1 MINYSIKKHYSD
13 ISEFATAIANVSE
26 AHSLFDNA
34 LYIGITI
41 AGDNIIGRRETTDDP
56 FEINLTELFEA
67 QQKLDLISLSTLKL
81 FITTSAVSPAM
92 AILKQ
97 LNII

>member
-1 MINYSIKKHYSD
+1 MTATIKKRFTTID
-13 ISEFATAIANVSE
+13 DFRNAIANVTE
-26 AHSLFDNA
+26 VHSLFDNA
-34 LYIGITI
+34 LYTGITI
-41 AGDNIIGRRETTDDP
+41 AGEKIIGRRETTDDP

-67 QQKLDLISLSTLKL
+67 QRKLDLISLSTLKL
-81 FITTSAVSPAM
+81 FITTSAESPAM

>member
-1 MINYSIKKHYSD
+1 MTATIKKRFTTIED
-13 ISEFATAIANVSE
+13 FRNAIANVSE
-26 AHSLFDNA
+26 AYSLFDDA
-34 LYIGITI
+34 PYTGITI

-56 FEINLTELFEA
+56 FEINLAELFEA

>member
-1 MINYSIKKHYSD
+1 MTATIKKRFTTIED
-13 ISEFATAIANVSE
+13 FRNAIANVSE
-26 AHSLFDNA
+26 AYSLFDDA
-34 LYIGITI
+34 SYTRITI

-67 QQKLDLISLSTLKL
+67 QRKLDLISLSTLKL
-81 FITTSAVSPAM
+81 FITTSAASPAM

>member
-1 MINYSIKKHYSD
+1 MT
-13 ISEFATAIANVSE
+13 ATITKRFTTIEDFRNAIANVSE
-26 AHSLFDNA
+26 AYSLFDNTS
-34 LYIGITI
+34 YTSITI

-81 FITTSAVSPAM
+81 FITTSAASPAM

>member
-1 MINYSIKKHYSD
+1 MTATIKKR
-13 ISEFATAIANVSE
+13 FATIDDFRNAIANVTE
-26 AHSLFDNA
+26 AHNLFDNA
-34 LYIGITI
+34 LYTGITI